1 MSEPQ
6 LWITGPGGAWFVPQR
21 KVTPPIRRGT
31 ARRLGITQPEP
42 VVTVYINPDL
52 SGFTRSMRLALLSIE
67 THWAVQDAFR
77 RFSSTIDAAGPEE
90 TG

>member
-6 LWITGPGGAWFVPQR
+6 LWITGPSAAWFMPQR

-52 SGFTRSMRLALLSIE
+52 SAFQRNMRLALLANE
-67 THWAVQDAFR
+67 THRTVQDAFR
-77 RFSSTIDAAGPEE
+77 RFSSMIADARPEE
-90 TG
+90 S